1 MNSFWDRISLSRS
14 SVETKNLTFR
24 NEFQDRLRQVVRRSV
39 ARRRHD
45 DARRRLTLQDLN
57 DGLHHR
63 HSLAGACNFTRT
75 C

>member
-1 MNSFWDRISLSRS
+1 MNSFWDWISLSRS
-14 SVETKNLTFR
+14 SVETKNLTVR
-24 NEFQDRLRQVVRRSV
+24 NEFPDRLRQVVRRRI

-45 DARRRLTLQDLN
+45 DARCRLTLQDLN